1 RERAERAEQRPGDR
15 ELELPP
21 GVLRALLEED
31 ARAQERDEERRGHGQ
46 ALALGLEPVAAL
58 VHEDES
64 DQPDREPDPAEP
76 QVGAERDE
84 QAEQELVLE
93 DRDAEL
99 RDDGADRGERGPDL
113 PAELAPVRAAA
124 RLDRLVAAKLGLELR
139 PGGELAHPLMV
150 ATEEAAAP

>member
-1 RERAERAEQRPGDR
+1 
-15 ELELPP
+15 
-21 GVLRALLEED
+21 GVLQD
-31 ARAQERDEERRGHGQ
+31 GARAQERDAGRPGHGR
-46 ALALGLEPVAAL
+46 AVALGLGPVAAL
-58 VHEDES
+58 VHEDQS

-99 RDDGADRGERGPDL
+99 GDEGADRRERGPDL

-124 RLDRLVAAKLGLELR
+124 RLDRLVVAKLGLELR